1 MTTITTR
8 QAAYIEDLRSNLT
21 PVDPATIAANIQ
33 YVLDYAVRRAHQ
45 MTRRAIRIDLRK
57 NGPIQLEELKAR
69 TQEILNVRLQ
79 QTDVRALME
88 NRITEWATDS
98 ERDYTQTRSAPTSK
112 KSTAR
117 KPPALLTSSPPL
129 WGSWLATP
137 THCPQRYCWSASPNK
152 ISFSNPPHTHERT
165 TPCDDADF

>member
-21 PVDPATIAANIQ
+21 PVDPATIAANVQ
-33 YVLDYAVRRAHQ
+33 YVLDYAVQRAHQ

-69 TQEILNVRLQ
+69 TQEILNARLQ

-88 NRITEWATDS
+88 NRITEWATAF
-98 ERDYTQTRSAPTSK
+98 ERDYSDAISADLE

-137 THCPQRYCWSASPNK
+137 PRCLKRYCLSASPNK
-152 ISFSNPPHTHERT
+152 ISFSKPPTHERT
-165 TPCDDADF
+165 TPCAA

>member
-21 PVDPATIAANIQ
+21 PVDPATVAANVQ
-33 YVLDYAVRRAHQ
+33 YVLDYAVQRAHQ

-69 TQEILNVRLQ
+69 TQEILNARLQ
-79 QTDVRALME
+79 QTDVRTLME

-98 ERDYTQTRSAPTSK
+98 ERDYSDAISADLEKIDREEAS
-112 KSTAR
+112 R
-117 KPPALLTSSPPL
+117 IIDFLTSPM
-129 WGSWLATP
+129 GILA
-137 THCPQRYCWSASPNK
+137 RNA
-152 ISFSNPPHTHERT
+152 
-165 TPCDDADF
+165 DALPAEILLVGFPEQNFIF